1 MNILDDIFGENLSTD
16 AQTWVGQGRPSGL
29 LYQGEALD
37 AAREWVRQN
46 DVDRETWNFVEAG
59 IISESTQ
66 GAANFLRSIA
76 EDLVRLQT
84 SIRGYVRLVLAE
96 AFGPVN
102 EEQSRFLIRIVQ
114 MAARLTWQHRD
125 LVNYHA
131 YILDHIPIR
140 AAPSNI
146 EDLLDKVFMTVR
158 PLFPEQDMQFSI
170 EAEPDLPEVAIDP
183 NQLHDVLAR
192 VVMIAVQAEGA
203 FQARLTRLAEEPFM
217 QVELYPIMVT
227 LLEGSIEALFSEG
240 IHPQNLLHFNL
251 LYLKRL
257 VELQGGHM
265 WISEEPDNLAT
276 IGFTLPIEPT
286 ET

>member
-1 MNILDDIFGENLSTD
+1 MNFPDETFGDNLSTD
-16 AQTWVGQGRPSGL
+16 AQTWIGQGKPHSL
-29 LYQGEALD
+29 LYQGESLD

-46 DVDRETWNFVEAG
+46 DVARETWDFVEASL
-59 IISESTQ
+59 ISVSTQ

-76 EDLVRLQT
+76 EDLVRVQT

-114 MAARLTWQHRD
+114 MASRLTWQHRD

-131 YILDHIPIR
+131 YILDNIPIR

-146 EDLLDKVFMTVR
+146 EDLLEKVFMTVK
-158 PLFPEQDMQFSI
+158 PLFPEQDLQLNI
-170 EAEPDLPEVAIDP
+170 EAEPDLPEVSIDP
-183 NQLHDVLAR
+183 DQLHDVLVR
-192 VVMIAVQAEGA
+192 VVTIVVQAEGA
-203 FQARLTRLAEEPFM
+203 LNARCQVTESFV
-217 QVELYPIMVT
+217 QVELSPMMVALLDGPI
-227 LLEGSIEALFSEG
+227 EGVFSAG

-257 VELQGGHM
+257 VELQGGQM
-265 WISEEPDNLAT
+265 WIREESDDLAT
-276 IGFTLPIEPT
+276 IGFTLPIES
-286 ET
+286 